1 MLRPGDLVVIS
12 LYSRSHLGGEFDS
25 RDGQIEAER
34 TVGDPAEKRRLY
46 RQSPDAF
53 QRKVAKRQG
62 TVVLV
67 APFPRFEEPPA
78 QVKLCEPAWF
88 RRPPADC
95 RHVASVPLARE
106 R

>member
-1 MLRPGDLVVIS
+1 VLRSSDLVVIS
-12 LYSRSHLGGEFDS
+12 LCSRSHLGGGFDS
-25 RDGQIEAER
+25 RDGQIEAWL

-67 APFPRFEEPPA
+67 APFPCFEEPPA